1 MSTITKPQ
9 ESAAQ
14 EVAHRTTRFENLQS
28 DRLWVGCVAVAIV
41 LMIVSYFL
49 PLWKMHLLAPQY
61 PAGLD
66 LVAYGNRMEG
76 DLREINSLNHY
87 VGVKPIKPDSVF
99 ELKLFPSA
107 LWLTVAILVASA
119 LMMRPGWKRYLV
131 AALLWAFPIGLLL
144 DLQYWL
150 YNYGHDRD
158 PSAPYRIDDFTTKV
172 IGTTHVVNFTSKTM
186 VAAGFWTMVSAAL
199 LVTIGPQTI
208 RALRA
213 AWQNTGTTAAAASAG
228 GSGVLLLARLGALG
242 QGGSVNAQ
250 SNGQPTIAAL
260 IAAASPGDTVTVPPG
275 TYREQ
280 VVVDKSITLVGEGRP
295 VIDGGGVGD
304 VIKVTADGVTIRG
317 FVITG
322 SGTNVSDEP
331 TAIRLLGDNA
341 VIEDNILRD
350 VLYGVTLIQS
360 DGHTIRRNQISSIE
374 DFSSERRGHGV
385 YLYST
390 SHNTIEDNVITRTK
404 DGIFLGF
411 AFFNTIRHNRVTD
424 VRYGI
429 HYMYAD
435 DNVFTDNTFTHSTAG
450 GALMYSRRLRFER
463 NEFGYNRSEA
473 SGYGLLFKDV
483 DDVYMEGNI
492 IHHNRLGITMEGAP
506 HTPGS
511 VVEIKNNLIGFNQV
525 AIELTSTT
533 GAVFTGNT
541 FVGNLGHQRAL
552 RPRCRPRELAA
563 ARVVGHPFGDDV
575 PGALPGL
582 LGRRHLIRQE
592 AGGQLD
598 APRRVEDRLLEDL
611 LRQRLQAALARQLGP
626 GAALRAERQVQVLD
640 LLQRLSALDGLLQL
654 GCELALL
661 RNALGDGLLALI
673 QVAERGQPVAEAGE
687 LYLVQPAGVLL
698 AVAGDEREGVV
709 LVEERDG
716 ALDLVPLET
725 EVAAEPTEEVLHAA
739 RSFRL
744 QTGILSC
751 RGRRA
756 SDSADRHYTSNPA
769 AGARRRASLDKRRT
783 ARIINSMFIELY
795 QEM

>member
-1 MSTITKPQ
+1 MSTLTKPQ
-9 ESAAQ
+9 ESTRQ
-14 EVAHRTTRFENLQS
+14 ETAVSPARFENLRS
-28 DRLWVGCVAVAIV
+28 DRLWVGCVAIAII

-76 DLREINSLNHY
+76 DLHEINSLNHY

-131 AALLWAFPIGLLL
+131 AALLWTFPVGLLL

-158 PSAPYRIDDFTTKV
+158 PTAPYRIDDFTTKV
-172 IGTTHVVNFTSKTM
+172 IGTTHVVNFTSQTM
-186 VAAGFWTMVSAAL
+186 VAAGFWTMVAAAL
-199 LVTIGPQTI
+199 LVTIGPQAV
-208 RALRA
+208 RFLRSS
-213 AWQNTGTTAAAASAG
+213 WQNTGTPAAVASAG
-228 GSGVLLLARLGALG
+228 AIGVLLLSGLLALG
-242 QGGSVNAQ
+242 QPGGAGAQ
-250 SNGQPTIAAL
+250 SGAQPTIASL
-260 IAAASPGDTVTVPPG
+260 IAAASPGDTVVVPPG

-280 VVVDKSITLVGEGRP
+280 VVIDKSITLAGEGRP
-295 VIDGGGVGD
+295 VIDGGGAGD
-304 VIKVTADGVTIRG
+304 VVRITADGVTIRG
-317 FVITG
+317 FVIQG

-341 VIEDNILRD
+341 TVEDNVLRD

-360 DGHTIRRNQISSIE
+360 EGHTVRRNTISSIDE
-374 DFSSERRGHGV
+374 FTAERRGHGI

-390 SHNTIEDNVITRTK
+390 SNNTIQDNVITRTK

-411 AFFNTIRHNRVTD
+411 AYFNTIERNRVTD

-435 DNVFTDNTFTHSTAG
+435 DNVFTDNSFTHSTAG

-483 DDVYMEGNI
+483 DDVFMEGNL

-511 VVEIKNNLIGFNQV
+511 FVEIRNNLIGFNQV

-541 FVGNLGHQRAL
+541 FVGNLAQVEGRGGDIQKHNRWAL
-552 RPRCRPRELAA
+552 DGRGNYWDDYR
-563 ARVVGHPFGDDV
+563 GYDSDGDGIGDLEYRYE
-575 PGALPGL
+575 GAF
-582 LGRRHLIRQE
+582 
-592 AGGQLD
+592 D
-598 APRRVEDRLLEDL
+598 
-611 LRQRLQAALARQLGP
+611 
-626 GAALRAERQVQVLD
+626 D
-640 LLQRLSALDGLLQL
+640 LLQRNDALRAYRFSPAQSALDL
-654 GCELALL
+654 GARWFPVYKPETRLVDPNPLMSPTLSLDSSNSGRPFMIYVA
-661 RNALGDGLLALI
+661 LLALTA
-673 QVAERGQPVAEAGE
+673 VPVA
-687 LYLVQPAGVLL
+687 VFV
-698 AVAGDEREGVV
+698 
-709 LVEERDG
+709 
-716 ALDLVPLET
+716 T
-725 EVAAEPTEEVLHAA
+725 AA
-739 RSFRL
+739 
-744 QTGILSC
+744 
-751 RGRRA
+751 RGRRGEWQ
-756 SDSADRHYTSNPA
+756 PC
-769 AGARRRASLDKRRT
+769 
-783 ARIINSMFIELY
+783 
-795 QEM
+795 

>member
-1 MSTITKPQ
+1 MTTLTKPQ
-9 ESAAQ
+9 ETIREETAASPS
-14 EVAHRTTRFENLQS
+14 RFENLRS
-28 DRLWVGCVAVAIV
+28 DRLWVGCVAAAIV

-61 PAGLD
+61 PDGLD
-66 LVAYGNRMEG
+66 LAAYGNRMEG
-76 DLREINSLNHY
+76 DLQEINSLNHY
-87 VGVKPIKPDSVF
+87 VGVKPIEPDSVF

-107 LWLTVAILVASA
+107 LWLTVTVLIASA

-131 AALLWAFPIGLLL
+131 AALLWTFPVGLLL
-144 DLQYWL
+144 DLQFWL

-158 PSAPYRIDDFTTKV
+158 PTAPYRIPDFTTKV
-172 IGTTHVVNFTSKTM
+172 IGTTHVVNFTSETM

-199 LVTIGPQTI
+199 LVTVGPQTI

-228 GSGVLLLARLGALG
+228 AIGVLLLAGLGAFG
-242 QGGSVNAQ
+242 QPGGAGAQ
-250 SNGQPTIAAL
+250 STPQPTIASL
-260 IAAASPGDTVTVPPG
+260 IATASPGDTVTVPPG

-280 VVVDKSITLVGEGRP
+280 VVIDKSIALVGEGRP

-317 FVITG
+317 FVIEG

-341 VIEDNILRD
+341 VVEDNIIRN

-360 DGHTIRRNQISSIE
+360 DGHTVRANEISSIE
-374 DFSSERRGHGV
+374 EFSNERRGHGI

-390 SHNTIEDNVITRTK
+390 RENTIEDNVITRTK

-411 AFFNTIRHNRVTD
+411 AFFNTIQRNRVTD

-435 DNVFTDNTFTHSTAG
+435 DNVFTENSFTHSTAG

-483 DDVYMEGNI
+483 DDVFMEGNI

-511 VVEIKNNLIGFNQV
+511 VVEIKNNLIGFNQM

-533 GAVFTGNT
+533 GALFTGNT
-541 FVGNLGHQRAL
+541 FVGNLGQVEGRGGDIQKHNSWSLDGRGNYWDDYEGYDSDGNGVGDLEYRYEGAFDDLIQRNDAL
-552 RPRCRPRELAA
+552 RAYRFSPA
-563 ARVVGHPFGDDV
+563 
-575 PGALPGL
+575 
-582 LGRRHLIRQE
+582 
-592 AGGQLD
+592 
-598 APRRVEDRLLEDL
+598 
-611 LRQRLQAALARQLGP
+611 QAALDLGARWFPVYEPKTRVVDPNPLMSPTLSLDSSNGNGP
-626 GAALRAERQVQVLD
+626 LMIYVALV
-640 LLQRLSALDGLLQL
+640 AL
-654 GCELALL
+654 
-661 RNALGDGLLALI
+661 
-673 QVAERGQPVAEAGE
+673 VAVPI
-687 LYLVQPAGVLL
+687 
-698 AVAGDEREGVV
+698 AVFAT
-709 LVEERDG
+709 
-716 ALDLVPLET
+716 AT
-725 EVAAEPTEEVLHAA
+725 
-739 RSFRL
+739 
-744 QTGILSC
+744 
-751 RGRRA
+751 RGRRGGWL
-756 SDSADRHYTSNPA
+756 PC
-769 AGARRRASLDKRRT
+769 
-783 ARIINSMFIELY
+783 
-795 QEM
+795 